1 MNELGEPDM
10 TTFNM
15 LDPSEIESMTV
26 LKDASAAIYGSR
38 ASQGVILVKTK
49 RGRVGA
55 PRISYS
61 VKLDNSDAVSH
72 AKTMSAY
79 ETGVFTNR
87 MFNQIYAN
95 GGTNYTSYLYSEDEL
110 NAMKSL
116 NYDWL
121 DRAWHSALSQRH
133 SLTVNGGTEKITY
146 FAGSLSFQDQETNLG
161 KVQDYSKWSFRTG
174 GDANVAAGLKL
185 SATISGYNNKKTGI
199 KEQAKITSG
208 PWGKSI
214 PFSRLSDVASH
225 AEVYSHGSDHF
236 RFGNERVEKLLG
248 FSMGWSSL
256 CEYFYK

>member
-1 MNELGEPDM
+1 M

-146 FAGSLSFQDQETNLG
+146 FAGLSFQDQETNLG
-161 KVQDYSKWSFRTG
+161 KVQDYSKWSFRQEVMRMSLPVLNFLLLFP
-174 GDANVAAGLKL
+174 DI
-185 SATISGYNNKKTGI
+185 TIKTGI

-208 PWGKSI
+208 PW
-214 PFSRLSDVASH
+214 
-225 AEVYSHGSDHF
+225 EV
-236 RFGNERVEKLLG
+236 NPLLKIIRCCVTCR
-248 FSMGWSSL
+248 SL
-256 CEYFYK
+256 FPWK